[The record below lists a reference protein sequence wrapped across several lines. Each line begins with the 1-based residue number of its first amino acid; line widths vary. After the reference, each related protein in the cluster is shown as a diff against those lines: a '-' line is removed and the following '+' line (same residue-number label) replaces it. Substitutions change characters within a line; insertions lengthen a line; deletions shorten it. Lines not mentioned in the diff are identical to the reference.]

1 MNNTGKR
8 RIDEMYHSATDRSE
22 FYTMVDLSKP
32 PMLFRPISD
41 PDKAALEFG
50 TELPSFYTAGSRGS
64 PPDHPTMLK
73 MNGSNGS
80 PSPTSTPMPATLEV
94 QPIQNYTAV
103 KLMLEEQ
110 SKQTYNPMI
119 TCQPILTGNGHL
131 LGQISL
137 GQISE
142 PLPKRPRIFPPTN
155 ERIMIYVKQETEDAF
170 TALHV
175 KPPTAQG
182 LIGAIESKYKISGN
196 SIRFLFKQ
204 NREGN
209 KVKID
214 DDMITYYSNEA
225 AFLMQV
231 HISEQQGPHGEDVYD
246 ITFTEI

>member
-1 MNNTGKR
+1 MILTN
-8 RIDEMYHSATDRSE
+8 
-22 FYTMVDLSKP
+22 FC
-32 PMLFRPISD
+32 LF
-41 PDKAALEFG
+41 
-50 TELPSFYTAGSRGS
+50 
-64 PPDHPTMLK
+64 
-73 MNGSNGS
+73 
-80 PSPTSTPMPATLEV
+80 
-94 QPIQNYTAV
+94 
-103 KLMLEEQ
+103 
-110 SKQTYNPMI
+110 
-119 TCQPILTGNGHL
+119 QPILTGNGHL

-231 HISEQQGPHGEDVYD
+231 CNLNPL
-246 ITFTEI
+246 